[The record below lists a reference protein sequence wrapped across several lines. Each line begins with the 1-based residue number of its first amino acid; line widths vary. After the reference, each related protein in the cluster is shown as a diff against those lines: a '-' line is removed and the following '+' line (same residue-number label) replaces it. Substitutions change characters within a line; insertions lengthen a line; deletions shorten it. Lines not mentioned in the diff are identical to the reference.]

1 MEDLGQIAYEAYS
14 ASAGGK
20 SLVSGDT
27 LPDWADLDPQ
37 IREAW
42 RAAAEAVASRFR
54 DS

>member
-14 ASAGGK
+14 ASPGGK
-20 SLVSGDT
+20 FVSGE
-27 LPDWADLDPQ
+27 DWAHLDPQ